1 MVHFPW
7 SCGCDANS
15 PPFEEVGPAR
25 VFEAA
30 SDGEQS
36 VGSRFRPVAPR
47 AFEPVP
53 DDALAGAFHE
63 AGSDRQ
69 AALPV
74 EVVAHSVPVGLE
86 VADAGRDVF
95 GPVAAWLQGG
105 DVPVDPPGVQLLPD
119 PAHPCLPLALVR
131 RRRLHGVGR
140 IFEGVA
146 QVEDEGRSPSG
157 QDLLADV
164 PDARR
169 PPCAGLRK
177 PPPGHGHAEPRR
189 PRLQPSETPKSDRAR
204 KHKTDFTKKYEPY
217 PLADRQE
224 RIRLLSGL
232 DPIGRALEKIV
243 EELDARKTKETPA
256 DKPIPGVKGFPIFG
270 SAFEA
275 RRNLVSF
282 LAKQYQRMGP
292 VFRIRLFN
300 RNLIVLAGPASNRF
314 LQKQGR
320 NYLRSYE
327 FWKDFTHE
335 LGVTRVLTSS
345 EGREHGMLRRTLAPA
360 YSRHNFEINL
370 ETASEIARSR
380 VRAWP
385 SDRPIDVVAAMQ
397 RIVTDQIGEIAI
409 GIRPGEYQ
417 EDITTFLDTLLSTKL
432 ARQSPSFLHNRR
444 MRKARRSVEK
454 FWQKILADHQ
464 PGGPKHGAKN
474 FVTEVLDLHRS
485 DPQQMHETDLMIWAM
500 GSFLVGLDTVALT
513 SSFALYRI
521 LENPD
526 ILRRAAAEAD
536 AFFSDGAPT
545 ADGLQKMDVIYR
557 TAMETFR
564 RHPVVPASPR
574 HVGTGFEFSGYR
586 IPVGEMVLASPTA
599 THFLPEFFPDPER
612 FDIDRHLPERA
623 EHKQRDAF
631 APFGVG
637 THRCLGAGFAE
648 AQILLILASI
658 IREAELVLHP
668 SSYELKSTYS
678 PVLRPQN
685 LKVKFARRA

>member
-36 VGSRFRPVAPR
+36 VGARFRPVAPR

-53 DDALAGAFHE
+53 DDEFAGAFHE
-63 AGSDRQ
+63 AGTDRQ
-69 AALPV
+69 AALPA
-74 EVVAHSVPVGLE
+74 EVAVHSVPVGLE

-95 GPVAAWLQGG
+95 GSVAAWLQGG
-105 DVPVDPPGVQLLPD
+105 DGPVDPPGVQLLPD

-146 QVEDEGRSPSG
+146 QVEDEGRFPSG

-204 KHKTDFTKKYEPY
+204 KHK
-217 PLADRQE
+217 
-224 RIRLLSGL
+224 
-232 DPIGRALEKIV
+232 
-243 EELDARKTKETPA
+243 
-256 DKPIPGVKGFPIFG
+256 
-270 SAFEA
+270 
-275 RRNLVSF
+275 
-282 LAKQYQRMGP
+282 
-292 VFRIRLFN
+292 
-300 RNLIVLAGPASNRF
+300 LIVLAGPASNRF

-335 LGVTRVLTSS
+335 LGVTRVLTST

-370 ETASEIARSR
+370 ETASEIARSH
-380 VRAWP
+380 VQAWP

-432 ARQSPSFLHNRR
+432 ARQSPSFFHNRR

-513 SSFALYRI
+513 NSFALYRI

-536 AFFSDGAPT
+536 ALFSDGAPT

-574 HVGTGFEFSGYR
+574 RVGTGFEFSGYR
-586 IPVGEMVLASPTA
+586 IPVGEMVLAIPTA

-612 FDIDRHLPERA
+612 FDIDRYLPERA

-668 SSYELKSTYS
+668 PSYELKSTYS

-685 LKVKFARRA
+685 LKVKFARRR